1 MGKTGRLNLEM
12 RDWMQH
18 QNKKMGSFGDKE
30 ILKSF
35 EQAEKDTRI
44 LPINPAP
51 ADEFDKIWSRI
62 QAERKSAPE
71 VSEIPETVPASKTTL
86 KSHKHSWK
94 KMMIVGVAAAILT
107 VGGAFA
113 AMGTKSY
120 FYRDGRRGS
129 NGVVY
134 NNDSKVLTVRDEE
147 EAYEKISEELGVK
160 TLKLGYMPEGAY
172 FENVT
177 LSDGYGRLQ
186 YVYKNSRVTFAIAKS
201 DTATSMIHSSDAEE
215 DYEIW
220 NSGLHIN
227 IMLHSESINNGET
240 RYEANF
246 TYNGAYY
253 YLVGELPK
261 KEFEEMLKKI
271 HF

>member
-1 MGKTGRLNLEM
+1 M
-12 RDWMQH
+12 RDWMQN

-62 QAERKSAPE
+62 QAERKF
-71 VSEIPETVPASKTTL
+71 VSESSETAPVSKTHR
-86 KSHKHSWK
+86 KRSWK
-94 KMMIVGVAAAILT
+94 KMIVVGVAAAILT

-120 FYRDGRRGS
+120 FYRDGRRVS

-147 EAYEKISEELGVK
+147 EAYEKISEGLGAK
-160 TLKLGYMPEGAY
+160 TLKLGYMPEEMY

-186 YVYKNSRVTFAIAKS
+186 YAYKNNRITFAMAKS
-201 DTATSMIHSSDAEE
+201 DTATSMIHSSNAEE
-215 DYEIW
+215 SYEVW
-220 NSGLHIN
+220 NSGLRIN
-227 IMLHSESINNGET
+227 IMLHSENINTNGK

-246 TYNGAYY
+246 SYNGVYY
-253 YLVGELPK
+253 YLFGELPK